1 MAVSSIDY
9 EKVDQ
14 GLLQILQM
22 IKSMEQMVSSA
33 QQATPILNTNVFINA
48 LDDYRN
54 EVALEI
60 EKQGKR

>member
-9 EKVDQ
+9 EKIDH

-22 IKSMEQMVSSA
+22 IKSMEQMVVAS
-33 QQATPILNTNVFINA
+33 QQQSQIPNTNIFISA

-60 EKQGKR
+60 ERQGKR